1 MKIIIIGGGT
11 AGWMTAAHLATFNK
25 DCEITLIESGKIPI
39 IGVGESVTP
48 HVSAFFRDLNIPMHT
63 WMKETGGIIKL
74 GNKFVNWA
82 ENKGEGEH
90 FSFTFTI
97 PSENYYKDIAQPI
110 SVKDFRPRKFHG
122 DVRSID
128 HVAKL
133 YNDGEIDRYDR
144 YAHSQYHYMAKNKYP
159 FKNSTYLLNQ
169 PWGITHHINAEL
181 VGKFLRDHIALPRGV
196 KHIVS
201 TVSDI
206 LHDGDN
212 IKEVVLEDGQRITGD
227 IFVDAT
233 GFHRLL
239 VKKLGWKQ
247 HTYDYPIN
255 RAWVVQ
261 TDYEDASEEMAN
273 YTQSIA
279 EDYGWRFKI
288 SLYHR
293 MGNGYCFGDKYITD
307 EQALEYFKKSL
318 GPNKRR
324 FEPKLIKWT
333 PNRLEQF
340 AKGNVISIGLSSGF
354 VEPMESN
361 LLYIIVFA
369 IRSLSKIIRSKSIDW
384 TTFNKEMLYSFD
396 DVYEFLLAH
405 YTLTQREDTPF
416 WADLKARG
424 QQEKHVE
431 MAIAKTTDPRNSVYN
446 SLAGR
451 NLFPDYMWMELV
463 SAWGHHPGRT
473 LNPKLHELAKL
484 HILHYER
491 KHDLISDD
499 MHNSFEWLKNNI
511 FQNLSP
517 REWEDQY
524 LDKRPK

>member
-1 MKIIIIGGGT
+1 MKIIIVGGGS

-25 DCEITLIESGKIPI
+25 ECEITLIESKKIPI

-48 HVSAFFRDLNIPMHT
+48 HVSAFFRDLNVPMHT
-63 WMKETGGIIKL
+63 WMRETGGIIKL
-74 GNKFVNWA
+74 GNKFVNWV

-97 PSENYYKDIAQPI
+97 PSENYYKDVAHPTT
-110 SVKDFRPRKFHG
+110 VRDFRPRKFHRET
-122 DVRSID
+122 RSID
-128 HVAKL
+128 HIAKL
-133 YNDGEIDRYDR
+133 YKDGEIDRYDQ

-159 FKNSTYLLNQ
+159 FHKGQYLLNQ

-181 VGKFLRDHIALPRGV
+181 IGKFLRDHIALPNGV
-196 KHIVS
+196 QHITS
-201 TVSDI
+201 TVAEVTV
-206 LHDGDN
+206 DGDVV
-212 IKEVVLEDGQRITGD
+212 KELTLENGEKIVGD
-227 IFVDAT
+227 VFVDAT

-239 VKKLGWKQ
+239 VNKLGWKQ

-261 TDYEDASEEMAN
+261 TDYENPAEEMAN

-279 EDYGWRFKI
+279 EDFGWRFKI

-293 MGNGYCFGDKYITD
+293 MGNGYCFGDKYISD
-307 EQALEYFKKSL
+307 EEALEYFKKSL

-361 LLYIIVFA
+361 LLYITVFA
-369 IRSLSKIIRSKSIDW
+369 IRSLSKILRGKKLDW
-384 TTFNKEMLYSFD
+384 DTFNKEMIYSFD

-416 WADLKARG
+416 WRDLKMRG
-424 QQEKHVE
+424 IKENHVQ
-431 MAIAKTTDPRNSVYN
+431 MAIDKTRDRRNSVFN

-463 SAWGHHPGRT
+463 TTWGH
-473 LNPKLHELAKL
+473 NPNIVAPKNLHELAKL
-484 HILHYER
+484 HILSYER
-491 KHDLISDD
+491 KHNLISEEMD
-499 MHNSFEWLKNNI
+499 NSFEWLKDNV
-511 FQNLSP
+511 FQGLGP
-517 REWEDQY
+517 REWEEKY
-524 LDKRPK
+524 LDKR